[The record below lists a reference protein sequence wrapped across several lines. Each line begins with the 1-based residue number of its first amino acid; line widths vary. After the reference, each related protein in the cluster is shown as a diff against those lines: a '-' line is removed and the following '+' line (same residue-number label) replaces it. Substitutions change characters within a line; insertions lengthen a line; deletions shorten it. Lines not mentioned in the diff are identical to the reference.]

1 VDPQTFLDLADAAQ
15 RLNHL
20 DLAREAL
27 VQCHALMPDDDRG
40 RTGRIVLIGDLSMR
54 LNDVDSAVRWY
65 ERALASAPDDAE
77 LLRKLDQA
85 RRRLPS

>member
-1 VDPQTFLDLADAAQ
+1 
-15 RLNHL
+15 
-20 DLAREAL
+20 
-27 VQCHALMPDDDRG
+27 MPDDDRG
-40 RTGRIVLIGDLSMR
+40 RAGRTVLIGDLSMR
-54 LNDVDSAVRWY
+54 LNDVGSAVRWY